1 MLETIFQTA
10 LITLVVCV
18 TVFLFSLV
26 TMKYWW
32 WCLKIDVFL
41 FWLRS
46 IATKLERQ
54 MPIEKNGGK
63 KMWKQI
69 YEYLDFNNR
78 KN

>member
-1 MLETIFQTA
+1 MLEIIAQTA

-32 WCLKIDVFL
+32 WYLKIDIFL
-41 FWLRS
+41 FWMS
-46 IATKLERQ
+46 NIATRAERQ
-54 MPIEKNGGK
+54 RLTEKRNGR

-69 YEYLDFNNR
+69 YDNLDLKNR
-78 KN
+78 QN